1 MKCLGID
8 IGGTFTDLILVDTES
23 NIKVIKTSTTPK
35 DHSRAIKTG
44 LSQLGAEHL
53 DLLVHGTTL
62 ANNAIIEQKG
72 AKTCLIT
79 TKGFKDVL
87 EIGRQ
92 NRLDIYSLF
101 PHRTPALV
109 PRELRFE
116 IDERIDP
123 NGQVLR
129 PLSSETIGNLIEL
142 LDRHVIESIAIVLLF
157 SFFNPIHEK
166 QLAKSLIRNFP
177 SLNVSLSSHVLPV
190 FREYGRTAA
199 TVIDAYVAPLMKKY
213 FSAFLTEV
221 KQFTSQVSPLVLLS
235 TGGVT
240 KIENASDRSIDT
252 VLSGLAAGALGG
264 LFSCTELGLTH
275 ALSLDIGGT
284 STDVASIVEGKMT
297 ITTEAEIEG
306 FPLKIP
312 TIDVQTIGAGGGSIA
327 KYRFGLLNVGPE
339 SAGAD
344 PGPVCYNKGGVHPTV
359 TDAYVVLGLINAE
372 SFCGGKIKIYPDLA
386 KNAISELARKMD
398 ITTEE
403 CASAIIRIFENN
415 VELAL
420 RKVSTERGLDCR
432 NFDLIAFGGAGPL
445 AACALAERLSMKSIV
460 IPPFPGVWSAYGLL
474 TADIR
479 HDLTRSYLRP
489 LYELKTGQLETAFAD
504 LVKQGVQLCIEDGF
518 EEKDILVARNLEIRL
533 VGQSYE
539 LTVPYY
545 GQIEAISDAFDKIH
559 EKTYGY
565 ATPSD
570 PKEIVNLRISAM
582 VPLPKFQMPR
592 LKSGNPHNLD
602 MDTGS
607 RSVYLDNNWRTSPV
621 YQKSR
626 LKANNILKGP
636 CIIEQDDTTILVD
649 LGWQAIVKS
658 DGHMLLTRSKR
669 N

>member
-23 NIKVIKTSTTPK
+23 NVKVIKISTTPK
-35 DHSRAIKTG
+35 DHSNAIGNG
-44 LSQLGAEHL
+44 LSQLGTEGL

-92 NRLDIYSLF
+92 NRLEIYSLF
-101 PHRTPALV
+101 PTRTPALV
-109 PRELRFE
+109 TRELRFE
-116 IDERIDP
+116 VDERIGPD
-123 NGQVLR
+123 GQVLR
-129 PLSSETIGNLIEL
+129 PLSTNTINDLMGL
-142 LDRHVIESIAIVLLF
+142 LERYEIESIAIVLLF

-166 QLAKSLIRNFP
+166 ELAKSLNRNFP
-177 SLNVSLSSHVLPV
+177 SINVSLSSHVLPV
-190 FREYGRTAA
+190 FREYARTAA

-221 KQFTSQVSPLVLLS
+221 RKYTSKISPLVLLS

-264 LFSCTELGLTH
+264 LFSCTELDLTH

-344 PGPVCYNKGGVHPTV
+344 PGPVCYNKGGIHPTV
-359 TDAYVVLGLINAE
+359 TDAYVVLGLINEE
-372 SFCGGKIKIYPDLA
+372 SFCGGKIRIYP
-386 KNAISELARKMD
+386 ELARKAITELAVEMD
-398 ITTEE
+398 ITMEE

-479 HDLTRSYLRP
+479 HDLTRSYLK
-489 LYELKTGQLETAFAD
+489 LLGELKASQLEATFAD
-504 LVKQGVQLCIEDGF
+504 LAKQGVQLCIEDGF
-518 EEKDILVARNLEIRL
+518 EEKDVLIARNLEIRL

-539 LTVPYY
+539 LSVPYY
-545 GQIEAISDAFDKIH
+545 GHIEVISDAFDKIH

-565 ATPSD
+565 ATPDD

-582 VPLPKFQMPR
+582 VPLPRFRMPR
-592 LKSGNPHNLD
+592 LESGNAQTLETQPL
-602 MDTGS
+602 S
-607 RSVYLDNNWRTSPV
+607 RSVYLDNRWQSSYV
-621 YQKSR
+621 HQKSR

-636 CIIEQDDTTILVD
+636 CIIEQDDTTILIN

-658 DGHMLLTRSKR
+658 DGHMVLTRLKR